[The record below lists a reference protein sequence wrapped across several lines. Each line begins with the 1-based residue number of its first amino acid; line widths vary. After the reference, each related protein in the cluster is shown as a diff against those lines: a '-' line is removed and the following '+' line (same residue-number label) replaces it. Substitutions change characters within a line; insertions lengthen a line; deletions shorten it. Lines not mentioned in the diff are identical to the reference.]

1 VARAP
6 DKASEVGRILDDA
19 PDPLVAAECVRIAR
33 RIRAAELKVVGFVPA
48 SDDAAVPPV
57 AIKLGLALVELS
69 GATVAYVDAN
79 VHLPAISELSGD
91 ADAGGSVFT
100 TRWLRGSLALLTP
113 AKAEAPGLVG
123 AQLERILFDS
133 PELFAHVLVD
143 LTGFEQFGEERIAD
157 QMDAVILVARAGRT
171 TEADLLRHRGPRV
184 LGVLLVG

>member
-1 VARAP
+1 MARTI
-6 DKASEVGRILDDA
+6 DQILEDA
-19 PDPLVAAECVRIAR
+19 PDPHVAAECVRIAR
-33 RIRAAELKVVGFVPA
+33 RIRAAGLKVVGFVPA

-57 AIKLGLALVELS
+57 AIKLGLALVDLS

-79 VHLPAISELSGD
+79 VHLPAISELHGD
-91 ADAGGSVFT
+91 VDEKGSVFT

-113 AKAEAPGLVG
+113 AKAESPGLVG

-143 LTGFEQFGEERIAD
+143 LTGFERFGEERIAD
-157 QMDAVILVARAGRT
+157 QMDAVIVVARAGKTR
-171 TEADLLRHRGPRV
+171 ESDLLRYRGPRI